1 MLMRLDTPVT
11 AAVVG
16 LLLGALVV
24 GTLMT
29 LALLMAV

>member
-1 MLMRLDTPVT
+1 MLMKMDTPVT

-16 LLLGALVV
+16 LLLGALGV

-29 LALLMAV
+29 LALPW